1 MRFLWHNNCV
11 YKKHNV
17 NTPPF
22 NNEML
27 NEPEA
32 RGSISI
38 EGDYSR
44 LEGNVVGV
52 RGNLPEEPKGR
63 KLTQGRMSIYYQSSW
78 YAIWT
83 HSNCELLVY
92 DQITKK
98 IEEIELFFPQVKV
111 LSQRIRGKEIF
122 KPLFPGYLFLNCFI
136 DKEIYLQV
144 IKTRGVVKIL
154 GQSWDK
160 LSPIPEEEILSV
172 LRFLDAGVNLRPTP
186 YLPIGRRV
194 RIKGGPFMGI
204 EGTITGY
211 RQKKM
216 LFVVTIELLH
226 RSVAAEIDYTKV
238 EPC

>member
-83 HSNCELLVY
+83 HSNCEHL
-92 DQITKK
+92 
-98 IEEIELFFPQVKV
+98 EL
-111 LSQRIRGKEIF
+111 IRK
-122 KPLFPGYLFLNCFI
+122 
-136 DKEIYLQV
+136 
-144 IKTRGVVKIL
+144 
-154 GQSWDK
+154 
-160 LSPIPEEEILSV
+160 
-172 LRFLDAGVNLRPTP
+172 
-186 YLPIGRRV
+186 
-194 RIKGGPFMGI
+194 
-204 EGTITGY
+204 
-211 RQKKM
+211 
-216 LFVVTIELLH
+216 
-226 RSVAAEIDYTKV
+226 
-238 EPC
+238 